1 MLRPPK
7 ELHEGVAMVR
17 SLGVILAAV
26 LLAATMSLR
35 EAQAQ
40 KQAWNQE
47 VVTSLA
53 GELEK
58 SVTGLRNV
66 VRGSPNLNNPAFR
79 RKIYEII
86 DNLRL
91 IEQSST
97 SLHASLKKGAGMEE
111 TLPTYKRLQQIR
123 RDTQVLAQQVD
134 ISAVVRPKLDTAKE
148 ILSKIEPY
156 YPDEPPGPNDE
167 PDEGK

>member
-1 MLRPPK
+1 
-7 ELHEGVAMVR
+7 MVR
-17 SLGVILAAV
+17 SLGVLLAAV
-26 LLAATMSLR
+26 LLAATVSLR

-40 KQAWNQE
+40 KTAWNQE
-47 VVTSLA
+47 VVTSLS

-66 VRGSPNLNNPAFR
+66 VRGSPNLNNPGFR

-91 IEQSST
+91 IEQSAS

-123 RDTQVLAQQVD
+123 RDTEVLAQQVD
-134 ISAVVRPKLDTAKE
+134 ISAVTRPKLDEAKD

-156 YPDEPPGPNDE
+156 YPDEPQGPAE
-167 PDEGK
+167 KAVEGK